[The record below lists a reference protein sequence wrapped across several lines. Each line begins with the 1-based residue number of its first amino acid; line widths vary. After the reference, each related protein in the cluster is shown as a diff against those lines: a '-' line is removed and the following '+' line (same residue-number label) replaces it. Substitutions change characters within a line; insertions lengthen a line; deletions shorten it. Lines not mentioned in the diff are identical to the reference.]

1 MQHTMDLKAIAHT
14 RQLHKHI
21 LVKVKHQ
28 QTFLHQ
34 AEFLLLTHPVFVNT
48 FFFKSFAECTCAY
61 MLSGTSFHS
70 CRPHRG
76 EGHQHFFKIFSF
88 GLNETSEQ
96 IGAPEDLEHPFS
108 YRLALCF

>member
-1 MQHTMDLKAIAHT
+1 MHTMDLKAIAHT

-48 FFFKSFAECTCAY
+48 FFLIFCRVYLCIHAFRFK
-61 MLSGTSFHS
+61 LSLVSTTQ
-70 CRPHRG
+70 R
-76 EGHQHFFKIFSF
+76 
-88 GLNETSEQ
+88 
-96 IGAPEDLEHPFS
+96 
-108 YRLALCF
+108 